1 MQLRSIILYNRAGAI
16 RELSFKRGAV
26 NIITGRSL
34 TGKSAIVEIIDYCLG
49 RSTFLIPEGV
59 IRDTVAWYA
68 VVFSLG
74 TIALTKV
81 DPHLCS
87 DHWPTNRFTAN
98 VLSAVCL
105 CFSPSWVGGS
115 V

>member
-16 RELSFKRGAV
+16 RELNFTRGVV

-68 VVFSLG
+68 VIFSFGDG
-74 TIALTKV
+74 TEVLIAK
-81 DPHLCS
+81 
-87 DHWPTNRFTAN
+87 PTPKLNMTAYQAT
-98 VLSAVCL
+98 VSRM
-105 CFSPSWVGGS
+105 
-115 V
+115 